1 MPTVF
6 FPQNHTQIQVS
17 SGTVLID
24 AIRNAGIEIDAPC
37 GGRGT
42 CGKCTVTIQSNNCSS
57 LQKSCHFIVTED
69 ISVLFFH
76 AQSHIL
82 QNGNALSVPS
92 PPNLSCIYAKIPRA
106 TADSPFSVTDSI
118 KKGLGKDI
126 KIPISILS
134 NLYHTL
140 QELDYEGYFFL
151 FQDTLLQIRKEFS
164 PGYVLAFDIGTTTIV
179 SYLLDATS
187 GKQLQ
192 VSGMLNPQ
200 TAYGADVISR
210 CEYALKNREHPLTRM
225 VRSALRDLTVQNS
238 QKAGINPAEIGFAV
252 IAGNTCMQH
261 LYLGISPESLLRAPY
276 TATVNE
282 ILFQSATDLSLPI
295 HPLAQVAILPSIAG
309 FVGGDTI
316 GVLLSLPRETFD
328 ELTLI
333 LDIGTNGELILGYK
347 DTVYTCSTAAGPA
360 FEGAKISCGMRG
372 ASGAVEHVTLSGSR
386 LNLSVIDTDTPVGI
400 CGSGLIDLIS
410 CLLKLHIIS
419 SRGRIQSL
427 ENWDSEAKALYSSRL
442 TRRDGVSAFLLTD
455 DENGIYLTQK
465 DIREV
470 QLAKA
475 AISTGI
481 QLLCQKMNVSVS
493 DIQSVLLAGA
503 FGNYLSP
510 ESACHIGL
518 IPKVLL
524 NRIKNIGNAAGEGAK
539 LAALSQT
546 TLHKSCS
553 LAQKIHFVEL
563 ASSKEFQAT
572 YLTQLNF

>member
-6 FPQNHTQIQVS
+6 FPQEHTQIRVP
-17 SGTVLID
+17 SGTLLID
-24 AIRNAGIEIDAPC
+24 AIRNAGLEIDAPC

-42 CGKCTVTIQSNNCSS
+42 CGKCTVTVQNNTDSS
-57 LQKSCHFIVTED
+57 LQKSCHFMISED
-69 ISVLFFH
+69 ISVLFSH
-76 AQSHIL
+76 TQSHIL
-82 QNGNALSVPS
+82 QSGNAHNIPS
-92 PPNLSCIYAKIPRA
+92 HPNLSCIYAKIPRA

-118 KKGLGKDI
+118 KKGLGRDI
-126 KIPISILS
+126 KIPVSILS
-134 NLYHTL
+134 RLYHTL
-140 QELDYEGYFFL
+140 QELDYEGYFIL
-151 FQDTLLQIRKEFS
+151 FQDTLLQIQRNFS

-179 SYLLDATS
+179 SYLLETS
-187 GKQLQ
+187 TGKQLQ

-210 CEYALKNREHPLTRM
+210 CEYAVKNSTHPLTDL
-225 VRSALRDLTVQNS
+225 VRSALRDLTVQNA

-276 TATVNE
+276 TATVNDM
-282 ILFQSATDLSLPI
+282 ILQHATDLSLPI
-295 HPLAQVAILPSIAG
+295 HPLAQVAVLPSVAG
-309 FVGGDTI
+309 FVGGDTV
-316 GVLLSLPRETFD
+316 GVLLSLPKDTFD

-347 DTVYTCSTAAGPA
+347 DTMYTCSTAAGPA

-372 ASGAVEHVTLSGSR
+372 ASGAVEHVSLSGSK
-386 LNLSVIDTDTPVGI
+386 LNLSIIDADTPVGI

-410 CLLKLHIIS
+410 CLLKLRIIS
-419 SRGRIQSL
+419 SRGRIQSP
-427 ENWDSEAKALYSSRL
+427 EKWFPEAKVLYSSRL
-442 TRRDGVSAFLLTD
+442 TRRDNVSAFLLTD
-455 DENGIYLTQK
+455 DKNGIYLTQK

-481 QLLCQKMNVSVS
+481 HLLCKKMNVSIS
-493 DIQSVLLAGA
+493 DIQSVLMAGA

-524 NRIKNIGNAAGEGAK
+524 NHIKSIGNAAGEGAK

-546 TLHKSCS
+546 VLHRGCT
-553 LAQKIHFVEL
+553 LAQKIYFVEL
-563 ASSKEFQAT
+563 ASSKEFQDT
-572 YLTQLNF
+572 YLEQLNF